1 MLIVYRH
8 KSTCHQLSQ
17 AVTSP
22 LKGSDRESA
31 KVGFSSQG
39 GLHREA
45 TRECG
50 SSRRV
55 GEGHLFCRFPPLQ
68 PSSGL
73 NVSLPA
79 PPDRPVSY
87 PCGATPAPLL
97 HPGHLDYPAA
107 PSTRL
112 GVGFLLIPTTVL
124 AEVRPA
130 MKSVHPFSTTLQR
143 NLPHETKG
151 LPQGPSRKPA

>member
-1 MLIVYRH
+1 MLNMYRQ

-17 AVTSP
+17 AVTSL

-55 GEGHLFCRFPPLQ
+55 GRGICFADFPTPTVLWPERVATGTAKQ
-68 PSSGL
+68 ACVVPVRRHPSP
-73 NVSLPA
+73 VAA
-79 PPDRPVSY
+79 PRSP
-87 PCGATPAPLL
+87 
-97 HPGHLDYPAA
+97 DYPAA

-112 GVGFLLIPTTVL
+112 GVGFLLSPTTVL
-124 AEVRPA
+124 VEVRPA
-130 MKSVHPFSTTLQR
+130 MKSAHPFSTTFQR
-143 NLPHETKG
+143 NLPHETKC